1 MFGYRPENGDLATAF
16 EISLANHANCL
27 QIYLAKI
34 LDTAQPRRWSISPA
48 PLTVTTLEGCVAT
61 HRSQSATECA
71 RDLLGVERLPS
82 SLTRFGRELFV
93 ELHQ

>member
-34 LDTAQPRRWSISPA
+34 LDTTQTAALKCLASPLA
-48 PLTVTTLEGCVAT
+48 ITALGGSVAT
-61 HRSQSATECA
+61 LRSQSATECPCNP
-71 RDLLGVERLPS
+71 LGVERRPS
-82 SLTRFGRELFV
+82 SLTRLSRELFV

>member
-48 PLTVTTLEGCVAT
+48 TSDASRRWRMGHDVFPQCAT
-61 HRSQSATECA
+61 QVRRPMSSA
-71 RDLLGVERLPS
+71 
-82 SLTRFGRELFV
+82 
-93 ELHQ
+93 